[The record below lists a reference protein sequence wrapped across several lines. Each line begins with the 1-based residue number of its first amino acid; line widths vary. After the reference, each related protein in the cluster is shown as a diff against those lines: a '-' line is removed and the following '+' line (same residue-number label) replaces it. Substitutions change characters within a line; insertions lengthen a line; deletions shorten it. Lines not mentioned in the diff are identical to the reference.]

1 MDFQNRVG
9 HKTGGGAPASAQD
22 LALDRRERLRRLAM
36 ETIDLTKDP
45 YMIKS
50 HHGQIECKL
59 CLTLHTNVSSYL
71 SHTQGKKHQTN
82 LARRAA
88 KEKLDAGIL
97 PQPHKVTP
105 KKSVKIGRPGF
116 RVTKMRDPDNQ
127 QKALL
132 FEIEYPEI
140 DRGSGVG
147 GGGNAR
153 PRHRFM
159 SAWEQ
164 KIEAPDGKYQYLL
177 FAADPYETIAFKVP
191 NLEIERSDTKKHYC
205 NWDEERNVYT
215 LQVYF
220 KTRDEKPLPTLPQRP
235 STFLPIGVRW

>member
-9 HKTGGGAPASAQD
+9 HKTGSGAPASAQD
-22 LALDRRERLRRLAM
+22 IAMDRRERLRRLAM
-36 ETIDLTKDP
+36 ETVDLSKDP

-88 KEKLDAGIL
+88 KEKQDAGIL
-97 PQPHKVTP
+97 PQPHKVTV
-105 KKSVKIGRPGF
+105 KKQVKIGRPGY
-116 RVTKMRDPDNQ
+116 RVTKMRDPETSQ
-127 QKALL
+127 RALL

-140 DRGSGVG
+140 DRGSGAG
-147 GGGNAR
+147 GSGAGLGGSGSAR

-159 SAWEQ
+159 CFLFQ
-164 KIEAPDGKYQYLL
+164 IEAPDGKYQYLL
-177 FAADPYETIAFKVP
+177 FAADPYETICKNSAFP
-191 NLEIERSDTKKHYC
+191 
-205 NWDEERNVYT
+205 
-215 LQVYF
+215 
-220 KTRDEKPLPTLPQRP
+220 
-235 STFLPIGVRW
+235 